1 MGWLWTYEPSHL
13 GSFRILWDGSG
24 SSAMSRDRSFGIF
37 NGSSIIH
44 SSWRQKT
51 DSNLIR
57 PRLRDPPGSFGIVQD
72 RWGSSVTCQGSWNV
86 IMDRKLVTGR
96 IDIHLSFQKEE
107 EEAWKSANTQ
117 THTRGGGV
125 GGVEGG
131 MSFKPP
137 PSPFLNPPSPSW
149 IRGGGLWWNGWWN
162 TLMGLFSGYI
172 SGWVKYWTGRVMFFL
187 FYSIVK

>member
-72 RWGSSVTCQGSWNV
+72 RWGSSVTFQGSWNV

-117 THTRGGGV
+117 THTRGGG
-125 GGVEGG
+125 

-162 TLMGLFSGYI
+162 TLMGFFSGYI